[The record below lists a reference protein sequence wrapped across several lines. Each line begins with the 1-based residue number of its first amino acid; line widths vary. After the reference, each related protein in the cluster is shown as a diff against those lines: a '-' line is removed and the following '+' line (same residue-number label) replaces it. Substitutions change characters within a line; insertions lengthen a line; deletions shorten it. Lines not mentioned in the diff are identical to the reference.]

1 MILFFKFL
9 GAPLLI
15 ALASLAGKR
24 FGPNLAGLL
33 SGLPVI
39 AGPIILALWLEH
51 GAAYAAE
58 VAWMLP
64 VGQAPLAAYLL
75 AFVALARRGRHWSLC
90 LLAGWSA
97 FLLVAA
103 LCLEVALP
111 YAVLALGGM
120 ALMLLAGLT
129 LPAPAPA
136 PAPEPMAGLPPLE
149 IAARMVAAMALVVTV
164 TTISARIGV
173 GWTGLLAAFP
183 VAGSVMP
190 AFTLAR
196 SGPSATLLL
205 LRGFVSGLL
214 GLSIC
219 FLLLAV
225 LLPIWG
231 GWAFVP
237 GFAASI
243 LVAAILSKLLPRWSL
258 R

>member
-24 FGPNLAGLL
+24 FGPAAAGLL

-51 GAAYAAE
+51 GTAYAVE

-64 VGQAPLAAYLL
+64 VGMLPLTIYL
-75 AFVALARRGRHWSLC
+75 AVFVLGIVRNWHWSRC
-90 LLAGWSA
+90 LLAGWLA
-97 FLLVAA
+97 FLLLGQ
-103 LCLEVALP
+103 LCLSLP
-111 YAVLALGGM
+111 VPRLGLAAIG
-120 ALMLLAGLT
+120 AILMLTLGLRLPLPANPKLAGL
-129 LPAPAPA
+129 PAS
-136 PAPEPMAGLPPLE
+136 E
-149 IAARMVAAMALVVTV
+149 IGARMLAAMLLVASV
-164 TTISARIGV
+164 TTASQQIGT
-173 GWTGLLAAFP
+173 GWTGILAAFP

-196 SGPSATLLL
+196 SGTDATLVL

-214 GLSIC
+214 GLAAC
-219 FLLLAV
+219 FVVLALLLPVFGA
-225 LLPIWG
+225 
-231 GWAFVP
+231 WAFLA
-237 GFAASI
+237 GFASS
-243 LVAAILSKLLPRWSL
+243 AILATLLSRLMPRWSQ

>member
-51 GAAYAAE
+51 GTAYAAE

-75 AFVALARRGRHWSLC
+75 AFVGLVQRGRHWSLC

-103 LCLEVALP
+103 VCVHAALP
-111 YAVLALGGM
+111 YALLAVGGI

-129 LPAPAPA
+129 LPTPVPGPIAS
-136 PAPEPMAGLPPLE
+136 LPVAE
-149 IAARMVAAMALVVTV
+149 IVARMIAAMVLVVTV
-164 TTISARIGV
+164 TSISARIGV
-173 GWTGLLAAFP
+173 AWTGILAAFP

-243 LVAAILSKLLPRWSL
+243 MAAAVLSKLLPRWSL

>member
-1 MILFFKFL
+1 MMILFFKFL

-24 FGPNLAGLL
+24 FGPSVAGLL

-51 GAAYAAE
+51 GTAYAVD

-64 VGQAPLAAYLL
+64 VGQAPLAAYLF
-75 AFVALARRGRHWSLC
+75 AFIWFAQRKQHWSLC
-90 LLAGWSA
+90 LLLGWLA

-103 LCLEVALP
+103 ACIKVAIP
-111 YAVLALGGM
+111 YAALALGGIS
-120 ALMLLAGLT
+120 LMLLVSLT
-129 LPAPAPA
+129 LPAARPVTLAP
-136 PAPEPMAGLPPLE
+136 LPKTE
-149 IAARMVAAMALVVTV
+149 IAARMLAAMALVATV
-164 TTISARIGV
+164 TTISQEIGTD
-173 GWTGLLAAFP
+173 WTGILAAFP

-196 SGPSATLLL
+196 SGPDATLLL
-205 LRGFVSGLL
+205 LRGFISGLL
-214 GLSIC
+214 GLAAC
-219 FLLLAV
+219 FVVLALLL
-225 LLPIWG
+225 PRYG

-237 GFAASI
+237 GFASSV
-243 LVAAILSKLLPRWSL
+243 LLAAFLAKILPRWSL